1 MLCSLLMAVSGVHSI
16 AYAFPRVLM
25 ITTEVDPEVNDKF
38 YILPGIGRE
47 EGRQHDRAHTGDSH
61 VDYFLLFPQE
71 TMATGTLERKATT
84 RRSMR
89 TDEPCSVVH
98 NGSWPHCR
106 RRVLLETI
114 GLMLFECQSPSQT
127 KCLPFFSLFC
137 NAIKVAGRQA
147 LAVSGTVHT
156 HKESK
161 SRPIALAPE
170 FGVRWHSVLRPGR
183 DRGFLDPGASVGA
196 RVSECLVSFA

>member
-1 MLCSLLMAVSGVHSI
+1 MAAG
-16 AYAFPRVLM
+16 
-25 ITTEVDPEVNDKF
+25 
-38 YILPGIGRE
+38 
-47 EGRQHDRAHTGDSH
+47 HT
-61 VDYFLLFPQE
+61 VVVVFLFFL
-71 TMATGTLERKATT
+71 
-84 RRSMR
+84 
-89 TDEPCSVVH
+89 
-98 NGSWPHCR
+98 
-106 RRVLLETI
+106 TI

-170 FGVRWHSVLRPGR
+170 FGVRWQGR
-183 DRGFLDPGASVGA
+183 ERGFLDPGASVGA

>member
-1 MLCSLLMAVSGVHSI
+1 MDATVASGAAAMMAIRILLDHEVPEENIMLCSLLMAVSGVHSI

-106 RRVLLETI
+106 RRVLVLLDYRTD
-114 GLMLFECQSPSQT
+114 
-127 KCLPFFSLFC
+127 
-137 NAIKVAGRQA
+137 A
-147 LAVSGTVHT
+147 L
-156 HKESK
+156 
-161 SRPIALAPE
+161 
-170 FGVRWHSVLRPGR
+170 
-183 DRGFLDPGASVGA
+183 
-196 RVSECLVSFA
+196 